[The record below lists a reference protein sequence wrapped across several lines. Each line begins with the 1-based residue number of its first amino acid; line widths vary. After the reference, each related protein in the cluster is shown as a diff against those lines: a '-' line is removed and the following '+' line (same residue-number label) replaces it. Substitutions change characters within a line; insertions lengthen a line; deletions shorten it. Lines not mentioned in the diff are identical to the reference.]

1 MKRILIIGFTLVLWL
16 GLMAVAGMAQ
26 GQGLKPGSG
35 MGPGY
40 GPPEGPFVTGQP
52 KNACRMDP
60 SITFTEE
67 QAEKLVHLQ
76 RAYLEEA
83 KPLWSELRELR
94 LELRFAVTDPQVQ
107 PQALLEKQRKFIA
120 LQSRLENLI
129 FSYRL
134 KVRAIFA
141 KEQFERFPQECPLKM
156 GIGYGAGR
164 GFKKGLQRGD
174 RRW

>member
-1 MKRILIIGFTLVLWL
+1 MKKIFIIGLTLTFAL
-16 GLMAVAGMAQ
+16 GLMASALMAE
-26 GQGLKPGSG
+26 GPGLRRRSG

-67 QAEKLVHLQ
+67 QAEKLMHLQ

-94 LELRFAVTDPQVQ
+94 LELRFALSDPDVQ

-120 LQSRLENLI
+120 LQSRLENLV

-134 KVRAIFA
+134 KVRAIFT
-141 KEQFERFPQECPLKM
+141 KEQFEKFPAECPLKM

-174 RRW
+174 RW

>member
-1 MKRILIIGFTLVLWL
+1 MKRILIIGLSLVLWL
-16 GLMAVAGMAQ
+16 GLMAIAGMAR

-67 QAEKLVHLQ
+67 QAEKLMHLQ
-76 RAYLEEA
+76 RTYLEKA
-83 KPLWSELRELR
+83 KPLWSEMRGLRI
-94 LELRFAVTDPQVQ
+94 ELRFAVSDPQVQ

-120 LQSRLENLI
+120 LKARLEDLS
-129 FSYRL
+129 FSYRV
-134 KVRAIFA
+134 KIRAIFTQ
-141 KEQFERFPQECPLKM
+141 EQFERFPADCPLKM
-156 GIGYGAGR
+156 GP
-164 GFKKGLQRGD
+164 GFGMGKGMGKGPHKGIR
-174 RRW
+174 